1 MNNQVLIAENSK
13 TGQVVMSSSYVDK
26 ETGEEK
32 SIYKIMVT
40 QTSFNVNNGYVNE
53 AKRTAFITLDE
64 KSFNAFDKAGILVD
78 GAVLPIAGKLVVEE
92 TLVPY
97 IIKSGPRKGQ
107 KQEPK
112 RAGINGA
119 VITHQGQPVYRNTN
133 FTTDMNAQDVLLASD
148 KRGVSQESSEEEVT
162 E

>member
-13 TGQVVMSSSYVDK
+13 TGQIVTPSTYVDK
-26 ETGEEK
+26 TTGEEK
-32 SIYKIMVT
+32 SIYKLMVT
-40 QTSFNVNNGYVNE
+40 QSSLTDNNGYINE
-53 AKRTAFITLDE
+53 SKRTAFVTLDE
-64 KSFNAFDKAGILVD
+64 RSFNAFDKAGLLVD
-78 GAVLPIAGKLVVEE
+78 GAIFPITGKLVVEE

-112 RAGINGA
+112 RAGINGP
-119 VITHQGQPVYRNTN
+119 VITHKGQPVYRNTN
-133 FTTDMNAQDVLLASD
+133 FTSDMSAQDVLLASD
-148 KRGVSQESSEEEVT
+148 KRNVSQESSEEEVT